1 MKELKKL
8 SLKEEVDRQAQKI
21 EEEVR
26 NRDDLD
32 DIKVSEDM
40 ETSLFNKI
48 QEYEYDKRIKKVV
61 HRSRK
66 KRRLFL
72 ALAAVLILV
81 CGSVITGTGSKSYWK
96 VLLAAVLILVCGS
109 VITGTG
115 SKSYWKVLW
124 ERVAGDEEANI
135 INVEDME
142 AEKTDDWDEV
152 QVFNEIRKE
161 TGILPVRF
169 GYMPENLIFTGYELD
184 KEQNRAVLFY
194 DYNGQV
200 IQYSMYMNNADSSYG
215 RTELDQLISEYQ
227 IEVDDINVEIKEYFI
242 DGYEENRYVAEFEY
256 RDAQYQLIGSIERN
270 EFDKIIKNLYFSE

>member
-96 VLLAAVLILVCGS
+96 VL
-109 VITGTG
+109 
-115 SKSYWKVLW
+115 W

-135 INVEDME
+135 VNVEDMDAQE
-142 AEKTDDWDEV
+142 TDDADEI
-152 QVFNEIRKE
+152 QVFNEIRKDM
-161 TGILPVRF
+161 GIFPVRF
-169 GYMPENLIFTGYELD
+169 GYRPETMKFKQYEID
-184 KEQNRAVLFY
+184 KNQNRVVLLY
-194 DYNGQV
+194 EYNGHIV
-200 IQYSMYMNNADSSYG
+200 QYSMYMNNVDSSYG
-215 RTELDQLISEYQ
+215 RVEPDQLISEYL
-227 IEVDDINVEIKEYFI
+227 IVVEDNISVEVKEYSVS
-242 DGYEENRYVAEFEY
+242 DNGKNRYVAEFEY
-256 RDAQYQLIGSIERN
+256 MDVQYQIIGLMEKEQIN
-270 EFDKIIKNLYFSE
+270 KIIENLIFYDESA

>member
-96 VLLAAVLILVCGS
+96 VLMEQI
-109 VITGTG
+109 
-115 SKSYWKVLW
+115 
-124 ERVAGDEEANI
+124 AGDERASHI
-135 INVEDME
+135 DVEEME
-142 AEKTDDWDEV
+142 SEETEDVDEI
-152 QVFNEIRKE
+152 QVFKEIHRE
-161 TGILPVRF
+161 LGIYPVRF
-169 GYMPENLIFTGYELD
+169 GYMPEKLVFTGYEFD
-184 KEQNRAVLFY
+184 IEQRRAILFY
-194 DYNGQV
+194 KYDDQIV
-200 IQYSMYMNNADSSYG
+200 RYSMYMNDDDSSHG
-215 RTELDQLISEYQ
+215 Q
-227 IEVDDINVEIKEYFI
+227 IEPDRLIDEYDVRVEANINIEIKEYDI
-242 DGYEENRYVAEFEY
+242 NGSEENRYVAEFEY
-256 RDAQYQLIGSIERN
+256 KDAQYQLIASMEKEI
-270 EFDKIIKNLYFSE
+270 FDKIIENLYFYSGDA

>member
-72 ALAAVLILV
+72 AFAAVLILV
-81 CGSVITGTGSKSYWK
+81 CGSVMTGVGSKSYLKALWDE
-96 VLLAAVLILVCGS
+96 LNGNERT
-109 VITGTG
+109 TGI
-115 SKSYWKVLW
+115 
-124 ERVAGDEEANI
+124 D
-135 INVEDME
+135 VEDME
-142 AEKTDDWDEV
+142 SQETEDIDELSV
-152 QVFNEIRKE
+152 YREINQSLGIGTVRLGYKPKLMSLERYTIDTEQRKAFMLYVYNGE
-161 TGILPVRF
+161 VIRYTIYINDSDSSLGQK
-169 GYMPENLIFTGYELD
+169 ELD
-184 KEQNRAVLFY
+184 KLT
-194 DYNGQV
+194 D
-200 IQYSMYMNNADSSYG
+200 
-215 RTELDQLISEYQ
+215 EYQ
-227 IEVDDINVEIKEYFI
+227 IETSNGTVIQVEEYML
-242 DGYEENRYVAEFEY
+242 DNSKKRYIGEFEY
-256 RDAQYQLIGSIERN
+256 QGVHYQLKGVIKKQDFEDIL
-270 EFDKIIKNLYFSE
+270 KNLAFL

>member
-96 VLLAAVLILVCGS
+96 VL
-109 VITGTG
+109 
-115 SKSYWKVLW
+115 W
-124 ERVAGDEEANI
+124 ERVAGDEELSVV
-135 INVEDME
+135 NVENMDAQE
-142 AEKTDDWDEV
+142 AADLDEV
-152 QVFNEIRKE
+152 QVYNKIRKE
-161 TGILPVRF
+161 MGILPVRF
-169 GYMPENLIFTGYELD
+169 GYMPKGMIFIGHELD
-184 KEQNRAVLFY
+184 DEQSRAVLFY
-194 DYNGQV
+194 KYNGQ
-200 IQYSMYMNNADSSYG
+200 ITRYSMYMNNTDSSYG
-215 RTELDQLISEYQ
+215 RTEVDEVIDEYQ
-227 IEVDDINVEIKEYFI
+227 IKIEDKVIVEIKEYRVTN
-242 DGYEENRYVAEFEY
+242 YEKNRYVAEFEY
-256 RDAQYQLIGSIERN
+256 KDVQYQLIGTMEKSEFNKMIE
-270 EFDKIIKNLYFSE
+270 NLFFYDGNT

>member
-96 VLLAAVLILVCGS
+96 VLMEQI
-109 VITGTG
+109 
-115 SKSYWKVLW
+115 
-124 ERVAGDEEANI
+124 AGDERASHI
-135 INVEDME
+135 DVEEME
-142 AEKTDDWDEV
+142 SEETEDGDEI

-161 TGILPVRF
+161 IGIFPVRF
-169 GYMPENLIFTGYELD
+169 GYMPEEMGFIGYELD
-184 KEQNRAVLFY
+184 KQQNRAVLFY
-194 DYNGQV
+194 KYNGQI
-200 IQYSMYMNNADSSYG
+200 IQYSLYMNNVDSSYG
-215 RTELDQLISEYQ
+215 RTELDQLTDEYR
-227 IEVDDINVEIKEYFI
+227 IEVENNVNVEIKEYLI
-242 DGYEENRYVAEFEY
+242 DGYEETRYVAEFEY
-256 RDAQYQLIGSIERN
+256 RDVQYQLIGSMEKN
-270 EFDKIIKNLYFSE
+270 EFDKIIDNLYFYDENA

>member
-32 DIKVSEDM
+32 DIKVSENM

-72 ALAAVLILV
+72 AI
-81 CGSVITGTGSKSYWK
+81 
-96 VLLAAVLILVCGS
+96 AAVLILVCGS

-135 INVEDME
+135 VNVEDMD
-142 AEKTDDWDEV
+142 AEETDDWDEV

-161 TGILPVRF
+161 IGISPIRF
-169 GYMPENLIFTGYELD
+169 GYIPQNMVFIGHELN
-184 KEQNRAVLFY
+184 KEQGRAVLFY
-194 DYNGQV
+194 KYNGQ
-200 IQYSMYMNNADSSYG
+200 IIRYSMYMNNTDSSYG
-215 RTELDQLISEYQ
+215 QT
-227 IEVDDINVEIKEYFI
+227 EVDTLINEYKMEVDNNI
-242 DGYEENRYVAEFEY
+242 IVKVREYSVVDYEENRYVAKFEY
-256 RDAQYQLIGSIERN
+256 KDAQYELIGLMEKE
-270 EFDKIIKNLYFSE
+270 EFDKIVKNLFFYDEIT